1 MPSIL
6 SIQYMNELDFLY
18 EVKGLSEF
26 SSPSTLRSWVSENK
40 ERFISKLEETGAILF
55 SDLPVKDAKEFDHF
69 VSMFNLKVFTYKQS
83 LSNAVRINKTDKVFT
98 ANEAP
103 KEVEI
108 YLHHELAQ
116 TPFYP
121 KYIFFL
127 CTSASQFGGE
137 TPICRSDYFY
147 STMLEQDPGLM
158 KKFEDFGV
166 IYNSIMPN
174 GDELD
179 SGQGRSWQKTLGAD
193 TKAAAEKKIRDLGY
207 SCEWIEKDCLAVK
220 TRVFQA
226 IKTLTDGN
234 KSFFNQVL
242 AASLGWK
249 NKSSLGLPPVAFGN
263 GDWIREESIGRM
275 SDAARSLT
283 LVRKWSAGDILMV
296 DNHRVMHGRRP
307 FSGSKPREVLVSLTA

>member
-6 SIQYMNELDFLY
+6 SIQYMNERDFLY

-26 SSPSTLRSWVSENK
+26 SSPSTLRRWVSENK
-40 ERFISKLEETGAILF
+40 ERFMSKLEETGAILF
-55 SDLPVKDAKEFDHF
+55 SDIPVKDAKEFDHF

-116 TPFYP
+116 TPAYP

-127 CTSASQFGGE
+127 CTSASQVGGE
-137 TPICRSDYFY
+137 TPICRSDYLY
-147 STMLEQDPGLM
+147 SKILEQDPGLM

-174 GDELD
+174 GDDLN
-179 SGQGRSWQKTLGAD
+179 SGQGRSWQKTLGVN
-193 TKAAAEKKIRDLGY
+193 TKTAAEKEISRLGY
-207 SCEWIEKDCLAVK
+207 SCEWIDKDCLAVT

-226 IKTLTDGN
+226 TKTLTGGN

-249 NKSSLGLPPVAFGN
+249 NNSSLGLPPVVFGN
-263 GDWIREESIGRM
+263 GDWIREESIRLM

-283 LVRKWSAGDILMV
+283 LVRKWSEREILMV
-296 DNHRVMHGRRP
+296 DNHRVMHGRKP

>member
-263 GDWIREESIGRM
+263 GDWIREESIRRM

>member
-1 MPSIL
+1 MIPVSFVKMPSIL
-6 SIQYMNELDFLY
+6 SIQYMNERDFLY

-55 SDLPVKDAKEFDHF
+55 SDLPVKDAKEFDQF
-69 VSMFNLKVFTYKQS
+69 VSMFNLKAFTYKQS

-174 GDELD
+174 GTNWI
-179 SGQGRSWQKTLGAD
+179 QGKEGAGR
-193 TKAAAEKKIRDLGY
+193 KL
-207 SCEWIEKDCLAVK
+207 SV
-220 TRVFQA
+220 
-226 IKTLTDGN
+226 LT
-234 KSFFNQVL
+234 Q
-242 AASLGWK
+242 
-249 NKSSLGLPPVAFGN
+249 
-263 GDWIREESIGRM
+263 
-275 SDAARSLT
+275 
-283 LVRKWSAGDILMV
+283 
-296 DNHRVMHGRRP
+296 
-307 FSGSKPREVLVSLTA
+307 KPRLKKKYAIWATVVSG